1 MRNPKIRLILATILI
16 LVSSC
21 SMTVTSYAQEIQDL
35 FRHELR
41 ERNSL
46 TDAQR
51 ALLNQFEIQ
60 GPIKAVNLAR
70 TIDLSFLEQAE
81 HVRLNI
87 SENKRFHA
95 EFFRKDDY
103 GPGNYVWNARL
114 PEVDGSAVLVV
125 NDGQLTGII
134 RAYKLAEYYQVT
146 PLGDGLYAIV
156 TIDPAKLGPDESDD
170 VYQSM
175 KKNDNDIKERQTQIR
190 EPGAAA
196 SSSTTTFD
204 IIVFYTDDV
213 RAEAEAELT
222 SIESEIQGAT
232 SELKT
237 IYSNSKSGLDASL
250 VHMEE
255 ISFTETG
262 NSNND
267 LSTFSNNPDVQYKRD
282 RYNADLAVLITK
294 TLDVFNESIICGQ
307 ATIDT
312 DYEDAYAIVRRSICL
327 VGNFTMPHEI
337 GHLQGGYHDDDPNPN
352 PFYARAYNAG
362 TYRTVISKFDPSS
375 TRIGYFSNPD
385 VIAPGYGVTGTSSR
399 DVVRRMEETAS
410 KIAGF
415 ETFSP
420 LSASVNGPICLQE
433 GSNGLFSAGVN
444 GGFGIPVSDFEFMRL
459 CGGGAGADG
468 SRPQPM
474 DVNCDEWTYIT
485 TMTGT
490 SAFSFGSD
498 RHEDFLIRAIVDDEN
513 QTTITTSS
521 KYVEVRPLEEGPCP
535 SGPEPLLTTAAEN
548 GDVVEG
554 LEMQPDAFDSPS
566 FSLSQNYPNPFN
578 PATRIDFSIPET
590 MPVRLVVY
598 DMLGRE
604 VARLV
609 DAVPAPGVHQVN
621 WESGGL
627 PSGLYLYQM
636 QAGAF
641 REIRHMLLLK

>member
-1 MRNPKIRLILATILI
+1 MHNPKVRLILATTLTLI
-16 LVSSC
+16 SSC
-21 SMTVTSYAQEIQDL
+21 SMTVTSYAQETQNL
-35 FRHELR
+35 FRSETR
-41 ERNSL
+41 ERTSL
-46 TDAQR
+46 TDTQR
-51 ALLNQFEIQ
+51 ELLNQLEIQ
-60 GPIKAVNLAR
+60 GPIKAVNLVR
-70 TIDLSFLEQAE
+70 TIDLSFLEQAG

-87 SENKRFHA
+87 SENKRFLA
-95 EFFRKDDY
+95 NFFRKDDY

-170 VYQSM
+170 VYQNM
-175 KKNDNDIKERQTQIR
+175 RKNDNDIKEGQTQIR

-213 RAEAEAELT
+213 RAEAGT
-222 SIESEIQGAT
+222 TTIESEIQGAT
-232 SELKT
+232 GELKT
-237 IYSNSKSGLDASL
+237 IYSNSQSGLNANL

-262 NSNND
+262 NSGND
-267 LSTFSNNPDVQYKRD
+267 LTTFLNNPDVQYKQD

-294 TLDVFNESIICGQ
+294 TLESGICGRV
-307 ATIDT
+307 AMIDAS
-312 DYEDAYAIVRRSICL
+312 YSKAYAIVRRKQGTFSCL
-327 VGNFTMPHEI
+327 MANKTFSHEI
-337 GHLQGGYHDDDPNPN
+337 GHLQGGHHDNDTNTNPT
-352 PFYARAYNAG
+352 YARGYNAG
-362 TYRTVISKFDPSS
+362 AYRTVMAVYDPNSV
-375 TRIGYFSNPD
+375 RIGYFSNPD

-399 DVVRRMEETAS
+399 DVVRRMEETVT

-485 TMTGT
+485 TLTGT

-554 LEMQPDAFDSPS
+554 FEMQPEAFDSPS

-609 DAVPAPGVHQVN
+609 DAVLAPGVHQVN